1 MIYTI
6 DLLGA
11 GIGNVIRSTA
21 LQGPELHVIERAK
34 TMFRLRTEMAVRA
47 VRVLA
52 DDGRVVFRWNGREAD
67 R

>member
-6 DLLGA
+6 DLVGA
-11 GIGNVIRSTA
+11 GINKVIRSTA
-21 LQGPELHVIERAK
+21 LQGPQVQVIERAK
-34 TMFRLRTEMAVRA
+34 SMFRLRTDMAVRA

-67 R
+67 E

>member
-11 GIGNVIRSTA
+11 GINTVIRSTA
-21 LQGPELHVIERAK
+21 LQGPQSHIIERAK
-34 TMFRLRTEMAVRA
+34 TMFRLRTEVAVRA

-52 DDGRVVFRWNGREAD
+52 DDGRVVFRWSGQEAHL
-67 R
+67 

>member
-6 DLLGA
+6 DLVGA
-11 GIGNVIRSTA
+11 GINNVIRSTG
-21 LQGPELHVIERAK
+21 LQGAQGHVIERAK
-34 TMFRLRTEMAVRA
+34 TMFRQRTDVAVRA

-67 R
+67 D

>member
-6 DLLGA
+6 EL
-11 GIGNVIRSTA
+11 IGRGVNNVIRSTG
-21 LQGPELHVIERAK
+21 LQGAEGHVIERAK
-34 TMFRLRTEMAVRA
+34 TMFRQRTDMNVLA

-67 R
+67 E